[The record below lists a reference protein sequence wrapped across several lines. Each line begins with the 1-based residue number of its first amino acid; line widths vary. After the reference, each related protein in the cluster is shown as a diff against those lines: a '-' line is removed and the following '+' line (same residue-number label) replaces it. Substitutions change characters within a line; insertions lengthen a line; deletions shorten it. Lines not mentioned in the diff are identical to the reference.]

1 MSALAAGR
9 PAGSLSTTNLST
21 HQWALRRL
29 QRRGQWEKQNGGRYV
44 PTSASRQENKEDAK
58 QSSGHRNKWTV
69 WCRPVCPTCDFPPK
83 DRFSA
88 AELHGSIFHPH
99 IPAGEQPVTTRES
112 LIDVMECKSLTG
124 IKLLWPQKLSCGPF
138 GSEGCWLSSATPGLK
153 MQFED
158 CFYLIVEVCRT
169 SQREAKGR
177 HIDVDVCAPCR
188 TSLFTHLHSFWWQKW
203 SLLAP
208 KSLPLNHKKK
218 MLGMIGLEHPSLA
231 AHLHRAILSSAH
243 SMLIKSSQAWL
254 SLRKIRA
261 LSKLMPWMSSEQS
274 L

>member
-1 MSALAAGR
+1 MAALAFSR
-9 PAGSLSTTNLST
+9 PTGSLSTTNLST

-29 QRRGQWEKQNGGRYV
+29 QRLVDNEKNRIGGRYV

-69 WCRPVCPTCDFPPK
+69 WCRAGCPTCDFPPK

-88 AELHGSIFHPH
+88 AELHGSICHPH
-99 IPAGEQPVTTRES
+99 IPAGEQPVTTWES
-112 LIDVMECKSLTG
+112 LIDVTECKSLTG

-158 CFYLIVEVCRT
+158 CFYLIEVRRT
-169 SQREAKGR
+169 SKREAKES
-177 HIDVDVCAPCR
+177 HIDVAVCAPCR
-188 TSLFTHLHSFWWQKW
+188 TCLVTHLHSFWWQKW

-208 KSLPLNHKKK
+208 KSLPLKKK
-218 MLGMIGLEHPSLA
+218 KKKKKDAGDDWSWTPQSSSTPPPCHLIFCTQHANQKQPGLVIS
-231 AHLHRAILSSAH
+231 
-243 SMLIKSSQAWL
+243 
-254 SLRKIRA
+254 
-261 LSKLMPWMSSEQS
+261 
-274 L
+274 

>member
-1 MSALAAGR
+1 MSQHLHHDRRTKRMPSRVPG
-9 PAGSLSTTNLST
+9 TETNEPSGAELC
-21 HQWALRRL
+21 
-29 QRRGQWEKQNGGRYV
+29 V
-44 PTSASRQENKEDAK
+44 PR
-58 QSSGHRNKWTV
+58 
-69 WCRPVCPTCDFPPK
+69 DFPPK

-88 AELHGSIFHPH
+88 AELHGSIFFYPH
-99 IPAGEQPVTTRES
+99 IPAGEQPVTTWGS
-112 LIDVMECKSLTG
+112 LIDVTECKSLTG
-124 IKLLWPQKLSCGPF
+124 IKLLCPQKLSCGPF

-158 CFYLIVEVCRT
+158 CFYLIVEVRRT
-169 SQREAKGR
+169 SKREAKES

-188 TSLFTHLHSFWWQKW
+188 TSLVTHLHSFWWQKW

-208 KSLPLNHKKK
+208 KSLPLNQKKRRK
-218 MLGMIGLEHPSLA
+218 MLGMIGLECPSLA
-231 AHLHRAILSSAH
+231 AHLHPAILSSAH

-254 SLRKIRA
+254 SLREIRA